1 MSQSKETIV
10 PELSAANES
19 APWVMQPTWKRETEL
34 DAMCIHV
41 ERACEELLDA
51 LQIKRDHNTQ
61 ETAKRMARMFVNE
74 VFAGRYTPEP
84 GITLFPN
91 AKGIRNLYTVGPVT
105 IRSCCSHHFVPI
117 MGQAWF
123 GVIPTPESK
132 LMGLSK
138 FSRIANWFFNRPQI
152 QEEGT
157 QQLGDWLK
165 ENLGGAG
172 IGLVVRAKH
181 FCTVWRGIKDSEE
194 TMVTSFMHGVLDTDP
209 KARAEFFEAIK
220 AQGF

>member
-1 MSQSKETIV
+1 MSQNKKNKKV
-10 PELSAANES
+10 ELTAANES
-19 APWVMQPTWKRETEL
+19 VPWVMMSQLGREGKINILL
-34 DAMCIHV
+34 DDV
-41 ERACEELLDA
+41 EEACEMLLNA

-61 ETAKRMARMFVNE
+61 ETAKRMAKMFVNE
-74 VFAGRYTPEP
+74 VFAGRYTQQPE
-84 GITLFPN
+84 ITLFPN
-91 AKGIRNLYTVGPVT
+91 VKGIRNLYTVGPVT

-194 TMVTSFMHGVLDTDP
+194 TMITSFMHGVLDTDP